1 MFSVCVL
8 SRQVSLPSSKPGRAR
23 VGGKKMPQICFS
35 LFQLWPEDQAEESRL
50 PPCHLCLQRPAAP
63 AAADHQQGDRQERTS
78 GKDQLNRLRPPP
90 PPRPAGRRSK
100 RAGGGRAGT
109 GQRSRW
115 ATLQGQEVMR
125 GGLKR
130 PREIPVARKRCRRG
144 GNQGTNLSSPAWTEA
159 RFHFSIHKIA
169 AEVTCL

>member
-1 MFSVCVL
+1 MKKNNTSECSQFVSCL
-8 SRQVSLPSSKPGRAR
+8 DRSASLPATLEGHAL
-23 VGGKKMPQICFS
+23 GGEKMPQICFS

-50 PPCHLCLQRPAAP
+50 RPCHLCLQRPAAP

-100 RAGGGRAGT
+100 RAGGGRAGGGRAGT

-130 PREIPVARKRCRRG
+130 PREIPVARKRCR
-144 GNQGTNLSSPAWTEA
+144 
-159 RFHFSIHKIA
+159 
-169 AEVTCL
+169 